1 MSNMK
6 VISEKQNPL
15 FNRKEV
21 KILVESQV
29 TPSKA
34 EAEKIISDKFPSA
47 IENVKI
53 NKVKG
58 RFGCKTF
65 LINANIYNTFE
76 DKENF
81 EPKIKEKKKK

>member
-1 MSNMK
+1 MQIIEQK
-6 VISEKQNPL
+6 DNPL
-15 FNRKEV
+15 FNRKEIKV
-21 KILVESQV
+21 LVEAQI
-29 TPSKA
+29 TPSIN
-34 EAEKIISDKFPSA
+34 EAEKIISEEFPSS

-81 EPKIKEKKKK
+81 EPKKKVKTKGGN

>member
-1 MSNMK
+1 MQIIEQK
-6 VISEKQNPL
+6 DNPL
-15 FNRKEV
+15 FNRKEIKV
-21 KILVESQV
+21 LVEAPI
-29 TPSKA
+29 TPSIN

-81 EPKIKEKKKK
+81 EPKKKEKKKAQ